1 MVPNISVNECV
12 QAKKFPP
19 LQMDH
24 RRYLRTGPCFFLAA
38 KESTRTAPSSPCSRP
53 SSWGTASLGRRTPLE
68 SSNLI
73 YRGSSRTRM
82 IGNEVIK
89 EFIWLSYSGRTVIS
103 GEEFSAQKFR
113 DDLDN
118 VAKILCIEDIL
129 EDELTYQIGR
139 APSTAAWE
147 SSACPTCVPQ
157 QFFSGGHEAGAGRL
171 HNHR

>member
-1 MVPNISVNECV
+1 MVVLFFFFGGKRIHAHRAVLAVQSPLFLGYGIPRPEDPPGVFELDLQRVVTNENDWKRLNAV
-12 QAKKFPP
+12 
-19 LQMDH
+19 
-24 RRYLRTGPCFFLAA
+24 
-38 KESTRTAPSSPCSRP
+38 SP
-53 SSWGTASLGRRTPLE
+53 
-68 SSNLI
+68 
-73 YRGSSRTRM
+73 
-82 IGNEVIK
+82 EVIK
-89 EFIWLSYSGRTVIS
+89 ELIRLSYSGRTVIS

-118 VAKILCIEDIL
+118 VTKILCIEDIL
-129 EDELTYQIGR
+129 ENELTYQIGR